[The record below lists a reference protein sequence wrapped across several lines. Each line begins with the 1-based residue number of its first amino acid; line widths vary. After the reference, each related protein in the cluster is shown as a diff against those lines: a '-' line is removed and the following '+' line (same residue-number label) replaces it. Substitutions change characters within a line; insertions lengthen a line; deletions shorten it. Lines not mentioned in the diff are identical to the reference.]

1 MKQLFNVILLC
12 LLSGSNAVKLSA
24 KDYYGQFKFEVNLVQ
39 KGNEARK
46 CQTGEVAVV
55 NYTGRLVSDGTVF
68 DSSEEKGQPFSFVL
82 GQAEVI
88 ECWDEGFK

>member
-1 MKQLFNVILLC
+1 MARIHII
-12 LLSGSNAVKLSA
+12 
-24 KDYYGQFKFEVNLVQ
+24 VNLVQ

-68 DSSEEKGQPFSFVL
+68 DSSESKGQAFSFVL
-82 GQAEVI
+82 G
-88 ECWDEGFK
+88 